1 MTSTIL
7 KNKSLTFYVFPGKKM
22 KNQDDNII
30 NRKLIKHSP
39 NGKIKLPR
47 RMTKKKWIHSW
58 DIPDA
63 L

>member
-47 RMTKKKWIHSW
+47 RMTKKKWIHS
-58 DIPDA
+58 
-63 L
+63 